1 MAPAMT
7 GSLPQ
12 VRLHNSLTRRTEPL
26 VPLEPGRVSVYTCGS
41 TVYKYAHIG
50 NLRTYLFGDLLHRML
65 EYLGYEVRYVKNIT
79 DVGHM
84 RNDDHDSLAS
94 DADKIEQAAEIEGK
108 TPAEIAEFYT
118 AAWLEDE
125 GLLNIIPADVMP
137 RATDHID
144 EMLALTERLL
154 EKGLAYEVD
163 GTVYFDVSAFPAYG
177 QLSGQR
183 VEEMRAGH
191 RVEVETDKRDP
202 ADFALWKA
210 AGEHRLMKWPSPWG
224 DGFPGWHIECSA
236 MSLKHLGDRFDIH
249 TGGIDLK
256 FPHHEDEIA
265 QSEGALGHP
274 VVTVWMHG
282 EFLTMDDAKMAKSTG
297 NVLRVADLPEM
308 GYEPLVFRY
317 LALTAHYRSKLDF
330 TADAMHAAASGLARL
345 RRAVAT
351 ADASDGPTVDLAAEP
366 MAGYRSRFT
375 DAIAD
380 DLALPKALAIAQE
393 VASAA
398 DLSGAQRRALLLD
411 FDRVLGLSLDAP
423 VPDEAPLPEGAAE
436 LLERRAAA
444 RAARDFAASDALR
457 DELAALGV
465 EVRDTPDGQAAKL
478 RRPRAG
484 SDVEESNR

>member
-7 GSLPQ
+7 GSPPQ
-12 VRLHNSLTRRTEPL
+12 VRLHNSLTRRADPL
-26 VPLEPGRVSVYTCGS
+26 VPLEPGRVGIYTCGS

-50 NLRTYLFGDLLHRML
+50 NLRTYLFGDLLHRAL

-94 DADKIEQAAEIEGK
+94 DADKIELAAETEGK
-108 TPAEIAEFYT
+108 TPAQIADFYT
-118 AAWLEDE
+118 DAWLEDE
-125 GLLNIIPADVMP
+125 ALLNILPADVMP
-137 RATDHID
+137 KATDHIP
-144 EMLALTERLL
+144 EMIALTSRLL

-163 GTVYFDVSAFPAYG
+163 GTIYFDVSAFPPYG

-191 RVEVETDKRDP
+191 RVEVEKDKRDP

-210 AGEHRLMKWPSPWG
+210 AAEHRRMKWPSPWG

-236 MSLKHLGDRFDIH
+236 MSLKHLGERFDIH

-274 VVTVWMHG
+274 VVGIWMHG

-297 NVLRVADLPEM
+297 NVIRVADLPAM
-308 GYEPLVFRY
+308 GHEPLVFRY

-351 ADASDGPTVDLAAEP
+351 APSEPVDLASEP
-366 MAGYRSRFT
+366 MAAYRARFA
-375 DAIAD
+375 DAVAD
-380 DLALPKALAIAQE
+380 DLALPRALAVAHE

-398 DLSGAQRRALLLD
+398 ELTDAQRRALLLD
-411 FDRVLGLSLDAP
+411 FDRVLGLSLDAR
-423 VPDEAPLPEGAAE
+423 VPDSAPLPEGAAE

-444 RAARDFAASDALR
+444 RAAREFATSDALR
-457 DELAALGV
+457 EELAALGV
-465 EVRDTPDGQAAKL
+465 EVRDTPDGQETTV
-478 RRPRAG
+478 RR
-484 SDVEESNR
+484 